1 MWCVVLDRDRGSEGL
16 CRDIDGGHL
25 GHAVLRP
32 VHHPPVLLA
41 LHRCHGIEAV
51 VHVAHRGSLSGQAL
65 QPNIDFMAL
74 RWPMRLF
81 SAGLVAASLLLVSM
95 RGADLLDTEFRG
107 GVSIVMETKPEG
119 EDRLMLA
126 RAEVEQEIRAL
137 ASEIS
142 TADVDPLTADGQ
154 RALILSQLGSA
165 AVVTVGE
172 TSADAE
178 GNTTACLLYTSDAA
192 DE

>member
-1 MWCVVLDRDRGSEGL
+1 MAHASVL
-16 CRDIDGGHL
+16 CRL
-25 GHAVLRP
+25 GRRQSAVGQHAWR
-32 VHHPPVLLA
+32 
-41 LHRCHGIEAV
+41 
-51 VHVAHRGSLSGQAL
+51 
-65 QPNIDFMAL
+65 
-74 RWPMRLF
+74 
-81 SAGLVAASLLLVSM
+81 
-95 RGADLLDTEFRG
+95 DLLDTEFRG

-119 EDRLMLA
+119 EERLMLA

-178 GNTTACLLYTSDAA
+178 GNTTASRFQVKVATPAELPVDVAIDRVVVDTLVDRFSDRLDIDPPVTFAGMDDQNPAA
-192 DE
+192 A